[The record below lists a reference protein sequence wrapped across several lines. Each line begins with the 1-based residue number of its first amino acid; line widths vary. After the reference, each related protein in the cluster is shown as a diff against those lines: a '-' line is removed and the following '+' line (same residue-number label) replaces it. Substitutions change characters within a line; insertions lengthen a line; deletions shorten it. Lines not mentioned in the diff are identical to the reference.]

1 MPVLTQAV
9 MDLTWEE
16 AIQSKG
22 QTKSQ
27 IFIRET
33 TALFQ
38 SSRADRVVRMQ
49 STHQGSGQTLPDMG
63 TKGERAG
70 EKWLM
75 NKEKQERE
83 TEWAQGRPRNN
94 ICCVKLWAD

>member
-1 MPVLTQAV
+1 
-9 MDLTWEE
+9 
-16 AIQSKG
+16 
-22 QTKSQ
+22 
-27 IFIRET
+27 
-33 TALFQ
+33 
-38 SSRADRVVRMQ
+38 
-49 STHQGSGQTLPDMG
+49 MG